1 MAHSLDVQSPPA
13 FSVDDRPWMCSFF
26 GLCGNAD
33 MGSGRCEARQMCSKY
48 LHMALALAYG
58 AFDPKKSCIHGSQPT
73 HVLPCMDMV
82 MACLVVVCTV

>member
-1 MAHSLDVQSPPA
+1 
-13 FSVDDRPWMCSFF
+13 
-26 GLCGNAD
+26 

-82 MACLVVVCTV
+82 MACLVVCAVQLMRPGVDSAAAAAAAHRGIVRIL